1 MKTKKRIGVA
11 LSVIMMA
18 LTAGWNVYQ
27 SRNEVDLSDLTLEN
41 MEALASGETSH
52 CSICQGFE
60 LQSTKDGCK
69 ICVLIGG
76 DFVCNIHDQVPC

>member
-52 CSICQGFE
+52 CMICQGFE
-60 LQSTKDGCK
+60 MRYQGNCS
-69 ICVLIGG
+69 ICVLVGG
-76 DFVCNIHDQVPC
+76 NVVCHVQEQVPC

>member
-52 CSICQGFE
+52 CMICQGFE
-60 LQSTKDGCK
+60 MVNAGDCRICK
-69 ICVLIGG
+69 LTGENV
-76 DFVCNIHDQVPC
+76 VCYVQEQVPC

>member
-52 CSICQGFE
+52 CMICQGFE
-60 LQSTKDGCK
+60 MVVSNNCST
-69 ICVLIGG
+69 CVLVGG
-76 DFVCNIHDQVPC
+76 NVVCHVQEQVPC